1 MVTGH
6 SLKSQWRLP
15 DSILKCLFFLSLG
28 INSAGLHGN
37 SEVSIHPIGSSR
49 CVSGRV
55 QLQQH
60 PQKLQFPICCR
71 KQSLLLH
78 RQCSPRVFA
87 QPLQGLCE
95 VQWPCT
101 DARRA
106 GTQPSFAFQV
116 IAVDISFSLPI
127 IPRKW
132 LSIFIH
138 APAITSF
145 SAFGWATLK
154 HNERSS

>member
-15 DSILKCLFFLSLG
+15 DSILKCLLFFSLG
-28 INSAGLHGN
+28 TNSAGLHEN
-37 SEVSIHPIGSSR
+37 SELPTHPIGSSM

-60 PQKLQFPICCR
+60 PQRLQLPICCR
-71 KQSLLLH
+71 RQSLLLH
-78 RQCSPRVFA
+78 TQCSPTVFA
-87 QPLQGLCE
+87 EPFQGLCE

-106 GTQPSFAFQV
+106 GLFAFQV
-116 IAVDISFSLPI
+116 IAVDISFSIPI

-154 HNERSS
+154 HNKRPS